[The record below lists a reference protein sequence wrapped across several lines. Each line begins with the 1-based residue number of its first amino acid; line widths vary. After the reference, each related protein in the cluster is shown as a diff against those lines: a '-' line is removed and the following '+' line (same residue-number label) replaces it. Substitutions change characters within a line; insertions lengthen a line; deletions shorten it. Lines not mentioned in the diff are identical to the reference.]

1 MENTSNNQALID
13 LASGMN
19 MQETPSAGEHGERPY
34 VVVPTGYKVADLE
47 HLLPNPTR
55 KQGNIVT
62 TDADS
67 FIKYVMDEKS
77 WTGTKIYANLDS
89 ETAKL
94 GLVAVLND
102 HGTTAAQ
109 WRDHRCTYDPKLSL
123 EWKRWSEYNRREM
136 NQLTFASFIEDNIGD
151 VVSVNDS
158 PNGTQM
164 LGMALAFERT
174 ANKMVASHVN
184 LQSGG
189 VRFEF
194 VDDDTRQTKS
204 AMEAFS
210 RFNIGVPVFYGSESA
225 YPVEA
230 RLKYREKDGKVI
242 FWYELVRA
250 DRVFQTAAR
259 EVIQRIKDETAVT
272 VLFGTP

>member
-1 MENTSNNQALID
+1 MDNTSNNQALID

-19 MQETPSAGEHGERPY
+19 MQKTPSAGENGERPY
-34 VVVPTGYKVADLE
+34 VVVPTGYRVQDLE
-47 HLLPNPTR
+47 YLLPNPTR
-55 KQGNIVT
+55 KHGNIVT

-67 FIKYVMDEKS
+67 FIKYVMDEKA
-77 WTGTKIYANLDS
+77 WTGARIYANLDS

-94 GLVAVLND
+94 WLVAVLND
-102 HGTTAAQ
+102 HGTYPQ
-109 WRDHRCTYDPKLSL
+109 WRDHRCTYEPKLSL
-123 EWKRWSEYNRREM
+123 EWKRWSDSNRREM
-136 NQLTFASFIEDNIGD
+136 NQLAFASFIEDNIGD

-174 ANKMVASHVN
+174 ADKKVASRVN

-194 VDDDTRQTKS
+194 IDDDNKQTKS

-210 RFNIGVPVFYGSESA
+210 RFNIGVPVFYGSDSA

>member
-13 LASGMN
+13 LASGLN
-19 MQETPSAGEHGERPY
+19 MAVTASAGENGEHPY
-34 VVVPTGYKVADLE
+34 VVVPTGYKFADLE
-47 HLLPNPTR
+47 YLLPNPTR

-67 FIKYVMDEKS
+67 FIKYVMDEKA
-77 WTGTKIYANLDS
+77 WTGARIYANLDS

-102 HGTTAAQ
+102 HGTHPQ

-123 EWKRWSEYNRREM
+123 EWKRWSGSDRREM
-136 NQLTFASFIEDNIGD
+136 NQLEFASFIEDNIGD

-174 ANKMVASHVN
+174 ADKKVASRVN

-194 VDDDTRQTKS
+194 IDDDNKQTKS

-210 RFNIGVPVFYGSESA
+210 RFNIGVPVFYGSDSA